1 MRCDELHELAPEVA
15 LGTIEGE
22 ERADA
27 LRHLSECG
35 ECRRLV
41 EQLSGV
47 TDELLLLAPVQEPPV
62 GFESR
67 VVGALGLQPRRPR
80 RARRL
85 LLALGPPVAAAAV
98 AAGVMVGV
106 YHDDRVTADR
116 YRATLEQAGGRSFHA
131 AQLRDETGTRAGVV
145 FGYQGSPSWVLV
157 TVDPAHRDQVARGEL
172 VTTDRRTVPL
182 PALELDRN
190 GSWGGAIPLGLYD
203 VASIRLLGDSPGEV
217 LQADMPR

>member
-67 VVGALGLQPRRPR
+67 VVGALGLQRRRPR